1 MEMAFPSSYV
11 VDCFP
16 TYPPWSL
23 LPPSD
28 FVFSV
33 NCTICSP
40 SLRSA
45 FSTFGSALAN
55 IDSIVVFRTVFYFS
69 SLLYR
74 ETPDLKCRAQ
84 MTGLPPVLEGYRKG
98 G

>member
-74 ETPDLKCRAQ
+74 GLKNTRELDYSGQLIIHRDA
-84 MTGLPPVLEGYRKG
+84 
-98 G
+98 